1 MSRTM
6 GSVTGAGVLTARG
19 TVVVGSVAGSVVVV
33 VATLKERVVR
43 RTVGEPVGDTHA
55 TATVTIAE
63 PDLPQ
68 PDRYR
73 TTR

>member
-1 MSRTM
+1 M
-6 GSVTGAGVLTARG
+6 TGAGVLTVRG

>member
-1 MSRTM
+1 M
-6 GSVTGAGVLTARG
+6 TGAGVLTARG
-19 TVVVGSVAGSVVVV
+19 TVVVGSVAGFVVVV

>member
-1 MSRTM
+1 M
-6 GSVTGAGVLTARG
+6 TGAGVLTARG

-43 RTVGEPVGDTHA
+43 RTVGDTHA